1 MVTLKIQVK
10 ENPDKENDMLVK
22 LITPKDLTKST
33 DQEQALA
40 KWIVE
45 QINEMFNKCLH
56 RVIWKNIP
64 RYDLH
69 LHIQPL
75 QHQRIQRV
83 TSPLS

>member
-1 MVTLKIQVK
+1 MITLKIQVK

-45 QINEMFNKCLH
+45 QVNEMFNK
-56 RVIWKNIP
+56 KGE
-64 RYDLH
+64 
-69 LHIQPL
+69 
-75 QHQRIQRV
+75 
-83 TSPLS
+83 